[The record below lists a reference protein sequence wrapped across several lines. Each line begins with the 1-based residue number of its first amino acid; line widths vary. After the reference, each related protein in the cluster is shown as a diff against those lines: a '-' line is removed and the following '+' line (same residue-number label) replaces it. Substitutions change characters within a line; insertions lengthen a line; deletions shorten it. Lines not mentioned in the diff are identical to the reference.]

1 VPVAGELVLT
11 GRRSALLSIDGADHR
26 STAGGMPGLLDE
38 GRPSCVPISRLPD
51 CDRWSLTV
59 SVGRAGPVRMAVQPD
74 GNASFHYGDA

>member
-26 STAGGMPGLLDE
+26 FTAGGIPGLLDE
-38 GRPSCVPISRLPD
+38 VAAFLRTDIAAPRLRPVV
-51 CDRWSLTV
+51 LTV
-59 SVGRAGPVRMAVQPD
+59 TVGRAGPVRMAVLPD